1 MAPPS
6 TQRIEVGILGATGT
20 VGQQFIRLL
29 DGHPWFQPAW
39 LAASERSEG
48 RTYREAAP
56 WRLSTPLPERI
67 AERRVEACVPGKGP
81 RLVFSGLDAGA
92 AMEIE
97 PAFAAAGHI
106 VVSNARSFRMDARVP
121 LVIPEVNADHLAL
134 IPHQRRERGWPG
146 ALVTN
151 PNCSTVVL
159 SIVLAAL
166 RSFGITRVMVTTLQ
180 AVSGAGYPGV
190 PSLDIVGNVVPFIQG
205 EEEKIESETGKI
217 LGTLADDGVVPHG
230 MAISAQTTRV
240 PVVDGHTEAVSVA
253 FERPPSPA
261 DARAAFEAFRGRP
274 QELELPSAPR
284 APVIYLDAPDR
295 PQPRLDLDRER
306 GMAITVGRLR
316 ACPVLDLKMVVLGHN
331 TVRGAAGAAILNAEL
346 MKVDGWL

>member
-1 MAPPS
+1 MAAAS
-6 TQRIEVGILGATGT
+6 LRRIEVGILGATGT

-29 DGHPWFQPAW
+29 DDHPWFQPAW

-48 RTYREAAP
+48 RAYREATP
-56 WRLSTPLPERI
+56 WRLATPLPEHI
-67 AERRVEACVPGKGP
+67 AGRRVEACVPGQGP

-92 AMEIE
+92 ATEIE

-134 IPHQRRERGWPG
+134 IPHQRQERGWPG

-166 RSFGITRVMVTTLQ
+166 RAFGITRVMVTTLQ

-190 PSLDIVGNVVPFIQG
+190 PSLDIVGNVVPYIQG
-205 EEEKIESETGKI
+205 EEEKIESETRKI
-217 LGTLADDGVVPHG
+217 LGTIVDDGIVPHG
-230 MAISAQTTRV
+230 MVVSAQTTRV
-240 PVVDGHTEAVSVA
+240 PVLDGHTEAVSVA
-253 FERPPSPA
+253 FDQPPSPT
-261 DARAAFEAFRGRP
+261 DARAALEEFRGRP
-274 QELELPSAPR
+274 QDLGLPSAPR
-284 APVIYLDAPDR
+284 TPVICLDAPDR
-295 PQPRLDLDRER
+295 PQPRLDVDRER

-316 ACPVLDLKMVVLGHN
+316 ACPVLDLKLVALGHN